1 MATLKATSRP
11 IIRWAGSKRQLLPH
25 LRALAPSSFER
36 YVEPFAGSACFLFD
50 LAPKSAV
57 IGDINRDLM
66 TTYRQVRGAPLAIH
80 DALASLKRTEAEYY
94 RIRKIDPKTLSAFEK
109 SVRFLYLNRNCFN
122 AVYRVNKKGSFNVP
136 WGSKTG
142 SNPSAQDFRSC
153 ASVLR
158 RTKIM
163 TSDFEDVLAQA
174 RPGDFVYLDPPYS
187 SSTAGEPGL
196 FGAGAFTRQDLL
208 RLVAATKRLDKIGA
222 QYLLSFEY
230 DSDLIR
236 ELRGTRHET
245 ILAQR
250 HVSGFSGARGKV
262 KELVFSNIR
271 RGKQ

>member
-1 MATLKATSRP
+1 MATPSATSRP

-25 LRALAPSSFER
+25 LRALAPSSYTR

-50 LAPKSAV
+50 LAPTSAM
-57 IGDINRDLM
+57 IGDINHDLM
-66 TTYRQVRGAPLAIH
+66 TTYRQVRRSPLAVH
-80 DALASLKRTEAEYY
+80 SSLAALERNEDEYY
-94 RIRKIDPKTLSAFEK
+94 RIRKIDPKMLSAFER

-122 AVYRVNKKGSFNVP
+122 AVYRVNKKGEFNVP
-136 WGSKTG
+136 WGSRTG
-142 SNPSAQDFRSC
+142 SIPTADDFRSC

-158 RTKIM
+158 RTKIL
-163 TSDFEDVLAQA
+163 TSDFEDVLAQVE
-174 RPGDFVYLDPPYS
+174 PGDFVYLDPPYS

-196 FGAGAFTRQDLL
+196 FGAGSFTKQDLL
-208 RLVAATKRLDKIGA
+208 RLVASTKRLDKVGA

-230 DSDLIR
+230 DQDLIR

-262 KELVFSNIR
+262 KELIFSNIR
-271 RGKQ
+271 RDSK

>member
-1 MATLKATSRP
+1 MVKPKTTSRP
-11 IIRWAGSKRQLLPH
+11 IIRWAGSKRQLLPY

-50 LAPKSAV
+50 LAPKSAI

-80 DALASLKRTEAEYY
+80 ESLASLERTESEYY
-94 RIRKIDPKTLSAFEK
+94 RIREIDPKTLSAFQR

-122 AVYRVNKKGSFNVP
+122 AVYRVNKKGYFNVP
-136 WGSKTG
+136 WGNRTG
-142 SNPSAQDFRSC
+142 SNPSADDFRSC

-163 TSDFEDVLAQA
+163 TSDFEEVLAQV
-174 RPGDFVYLDPPYS
+174 RSGDFVYLDPPYS
-187 SSTAGEPGL
+187 TSTAGEPGL
-196 FGAGAFTRQDLL
+196 FGAGSFTRQDLL
-208 RLVAATKRLDKIGA
+208 RLVAATRRIDKAGA
-222 QYLLSFEY
+222 KYLLSFEY
-230 DSDLIR
+230 DADLIR
-236 ELRGTRHET
+236 ELHGTRHET

-262 KELVFSNIR
+262 KELVFSNIPR
-271 RGKQ
+271 EKQ